1 MGWGASQRA
10 GRRVGSRHMRGGFV
24 TCGPLIAKVVYR
36 LYHAWIAPLTTRLG
50 GFMARGAENQL
61 PLVNVLGAPTLGDG
75 SVGQWDGKES
85 FFPNGLSLVG
95 TFKLRFVKMRP
106 SGPLFDSKLQSIS
119 FDRFRT
125 PHGASST
132 GSSWVGPR
140 RLPLW
145 SRCEPIHL
153 GTCMA
158 LSMAHGDRIKR
169 TLVAAKAKRKQSMSN
184 PSVG

>member
-1 MGWGASQRA
+1 MDLL
-10 GRRVGSRHMRGGFV
+10 VEVFSRGDSSLKCSLV
-24 TCGPLIAKVVYR
+24 TLRDRWLVITPSDTDHI
-36 LYHAWIAPLTTRLG
+36 
-50 GFMARGAENQL
+50 